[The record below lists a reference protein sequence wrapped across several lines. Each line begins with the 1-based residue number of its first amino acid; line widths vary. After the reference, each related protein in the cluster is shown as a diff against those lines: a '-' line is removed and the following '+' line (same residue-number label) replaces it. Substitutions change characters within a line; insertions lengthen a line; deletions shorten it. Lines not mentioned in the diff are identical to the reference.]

1 VKRAVRAGAVCAALA
16 LCILGAGVH
25 PTLDVRAL
33 AAFARGVFPPD
44 LSPPFLRVV
53 GLAIA
58 RTLGIALAGTALSIL
73 WGLPLGVLATPSLFR
88 RGPLLAGERFGPLSA
103 VLAGASLASRA
114 LLRFLRAVPDLVWAL
129 LFVVGFGLG
138 PLPGALALG
147 VSAAGILGRVY
158 ADLFEGVPPGPVVA
172 LHAAGASR
180 LQVFAAA
187 IWPQAAPSV
196 AAYTLYSFECCVRA
210 AAVLGFVGAGGI
222 GGEINLSMR
231 LFEYGQV
238 LTLLIAFVV
247 LVLFTDAVS
256 RRLRGQFQPNAV
268 HGSSFLRGPV
278 EGRGL
283 ARRASA
289 LIWIVLAAL
298 AFQQAGFLGIAAPG
312 LLGHFARF
320 TRQLFPP
327 DLSPGFLASLWEPL
341 WQTVSISVVGTAIG
355 IGLGGALALPAT
367 ATLLLDRRD
376 APGAL
381 GRAAGLFAYAS
392 SRLVLAMLRSIPELV
407 WVLLCILAV
416 GLGPFA
422 GALAL
427 GLHTAGVLGKLYAET
442 LEEVPDGPVE
452 ELRAGGATRPQ
463 RLLWAMWPQA
473 REMLLGYTLLRWET
487 NLRVS
492 TVVGLVGGGG
502 LGLALYNSVQL
513 GFYPRVA
520 TLVLLIYL
528 LVSVTDWLSDRLRK
542 PAASPEAPPASA
554 MELISA
560 ASGTPAAP

>member
-1 VKRAVRAGAVCAALA
+1 M
-16 LCILGAGVH
+16 
-25 PTLDVRAL
+25 
-33 AAFARGVFPPD
+33 
-44 LSPPFLRVV
+44 
-53 GLAIA
+53 
-58 RTLGIALAGTALSIL
+58 
-73 WGLPLGVLATPSLFR
+73 
-88 RGPLLAGERFGPLSA
+88 
-103 VLAGASLASRA
+103 
-114 LLRFLRAVPDLVWAL
+114 
-129 LFVVGFGLG
+129 VGFGLG

-147 VSAAGILGRVY
+147 VSSAGILGRVY

-172 LHAAGASR
+172 LHAGGASR
-180 LQVFAAA
+180 MQVFAAA
-187 IWPQAAPSV
+187 IWPQAAPAV

-238 LTLLIAFVV
+238 LTLLLAFVA
-247 LVLFTDAVS
+247 LVLLTDAAS
-256 RRLRGQFQPNAV
+256 RRLRGRFQRNAV
-268 HGSSFLRGPV
+268 HGSGLLRGPV
-278 EGRGL
+278 EGRF
-283 ARRASA
+283 ARRAPA
-289 LIWIVLAAL
+289 LLWIALAAL

-312 LLGHFARF
+312 LLGHFGRF
-320 TRQLFPP
+320 ARQLFPP
-327 DLSPGFLASLWEPL
+327 DLSAGFLASLIEPL

-355 IGLGGALALPAT
+355 IALGGALSLPAT

-376 APGAL
+376 PPGML
-381 GRAAGLFAYAS
+381 GRAVRLFAYS
-392 SRLVLAMLRSIPELV
+392 GSRLLLAMLRSIPELV

-452 ELRAGGATRPQ
+452 ELRAAGATRPQ

-492 TVVGLVGGGG
+492 TVVGMVGGGG
-502 LGLALYNSVQL
+502 LGLALYNNVQL
-513 GFYPRVA
+513 GFYPRAA

-542 PAASPEAPPASA
+542 PVTSAEAPPASA

-560 ASGTPAAP
+560 ASGTPAGP